1 MINHLVRVLTRQSFG
16 IKMGDFSKMAEDV
29 LTSGSIHPPQPPP
42 YADFFA
48 FHTTS
53 AATSVNVG
61 RSKLPVQTFFVDV
74 FFLARTAVFGVTSG
88 G

>member
-1 MINHLVRVLTRQSFG
+1 
-16 IKMGDFSKMAEDV
+16 MGDFSKMAEDV

-42 YADFFA
+42 YADFCT

-61 RSKLPVQTFFVDV
+61 RRKLPAQTFFMDV
-74 FFLARTAVFGVTSG
+74 FFW
-88 G
+88 

>member
-1 MINHLVRVLTRQSFG
+1 
-16 IKMGDFSKMAEDV
+16 MAEDV

-61 RSKLPVQTFFVDV
+61 RRKLPAQTFFMDV
-74 FFLARTAVFGVTSG
+74 FFW
-88 G
+88 